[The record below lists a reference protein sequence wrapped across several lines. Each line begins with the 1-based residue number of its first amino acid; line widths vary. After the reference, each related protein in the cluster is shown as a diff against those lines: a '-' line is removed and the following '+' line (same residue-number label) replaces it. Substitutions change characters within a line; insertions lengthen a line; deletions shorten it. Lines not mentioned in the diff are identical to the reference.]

1 MDTHSEEPEWI
12 EELILTDEESD
23 NWNLKKISDVPQ
35 EVIVQALKKCQIVSA
50 CEIKRNFAPG
60 TKEFQ
65 KAVQELERRGASE
78 PLVLLKNNSSEFDF
92 LKIWLKKIFKFLTK
106 F

>member
-1 MDTHSEEPEWI
+1 MVDQTKEACRI
-12 EELILTDEESD
+12 
-23 NWNLKKISDVPQ
+23 
-35 EVIVQALKKCQIVSA
+35 ALKFVVQ
-50 CEIKRNFAPG
+50 RNFAPG

-78 PLVLLKNNSSEFDF
+78 PLVLLENNSSEFDF
-92 LKIWLKKIFKFLTK
+92 LKRWLQKISKFLTK

>member
-60 TKEFQ
+60 TKDFRE
-65 KAVQELERRGASE
+65 AVKELQRKDVSI
-78 PLVLLKNNSSEFDF
+78 PIVLLGDISNKWP